1 MKTKNKG
8 ILITLFLFLFSLLSI
23 FIPAQ
28 AAQQTAVTV
37 KSKTFYTDSKEFMTV
52 KGLDSNKK
60 VVWKYVTKKYPATEL
75 NCTKCI
81 SRKDKV
87 YVFENS
93 KVIVFRKKDGKRLWT
108 SEKLSP
114 AGHVYRFDKN
124 NNLYVTGYYD
134 QYIYKVSAKGK
145 ILWKRNT
152 SKTGNYWP
160 CKITVSDNRITVL
173 YEMNSKDFSSDKL
186 HKVILNS
193 KNGKILKYSQ
203 IGRNYSRPEGSSS
216 GRVSFFHSS
225 NLFFASDQCSY

>member
-8 ILITLFLFLFSLLSI
+8 ILLTIFLFLFSLLII

-28 AAQQTAVTV
+28 AAQQTAVTI
-37 KSKTFYTDSKEFMTV
+37 KSKTYYADNKEFMRV

-75 NCTKCI
+75 SCTKCI

-108 SEKLSP
+108 SAKLSS
-114 AGHVYRFDKN
+114 AGHVYKFDKN

-134 QYIYKVSAKGK
+134 QNIYKIFTKYLQKVKYYGREIYPK
-145 ILWKRNT
+145 Q
-152 SKTGNYWP
+152 
-160 CKITVSDNRITVL
+160 RITGHT
-173 YEMNSKDFSSDKL
+173 KL
-186 HKVILNS
+186 QFPIT
-193 KNGKILKYSQ
+193 G
-203 IGRNYSRPEGSSS
+203 
-216 GRVSFFHSS
+216 
-225 NLFFASDQCSY
+225 